1 VQQLTTP
8 RIQCVCPH
16 VCDVER
22 PPERR
27 LEAETVNLLANASDL
42 EKIIGMEEVEDSKP
56 ELIWQDVE
64 KERLL
69 VASNL
74 EFPF

>member
-1 VQQLTTP
+1 
-8 RIQCVCPH
+8 
-16 VCDVER
+16 
-22 PPERR
+22 
-27 LEAETVNLLANASDL
+27 LANVSDL
-42 EKIIGMEEVEDSKP
+42 EKIIGREEVEDSKP

-74 EFPF
+74 EFPFLI